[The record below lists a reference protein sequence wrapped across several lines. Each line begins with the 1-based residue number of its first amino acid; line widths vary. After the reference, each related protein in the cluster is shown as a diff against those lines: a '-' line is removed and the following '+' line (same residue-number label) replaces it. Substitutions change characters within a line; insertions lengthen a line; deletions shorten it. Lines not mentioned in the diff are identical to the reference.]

1 MGNVTSQNMPVNKKH
16 FIEVLKSKKC
26 SIRKLG
32 NEYEKIERTEKTI
45 RRCLNIGEMP
55 SDLLDR
61 IAKYIDVHPDYLSG
75 VYNNKAD
82 KIEDAYLQSIFRSFT
97 KPERYPYLL
106 KAKKDIGYTT
116 YFENILTMNDISM
129 KLFHTL
135 SPVDRVMFRQELDVA
150 ILRVLAKY
158 FTHDSLGYDL
168 SETLSYCEAF
178 AEDFDPFS
186 FFAEIE
192 GIGLS
197 EDELHSC
204 CEDNSISDFE
214 EKMDEKYG
222 NFEKR

>member
-1 MGNVTSQNMPVNKKH
+1 MGNKTSRNVPVNKKH

-32 NEYEKIERTEKTI
+32 NEYEKIDRTEKTI
-45 RRCLNIGEMP
+45 RRCLNKGEMP

-61 IAKYIDVHPDYLSG
+61 IAKHLDIHPDYLSG
-75 VYNNKAD
+75 VYCNKAD
-82 KIEDAYLQSIFRSFT
+82 QIEDAYLQSLYRSSH
-97 KPERYPYLL
+97 KLEKYPYLL

-129 KLFHTL
+129 ELFHTL
-135 SPVDRVMFRQELDVA
+135 SPVDRVMFRQELEVS
-150 ILRVLAKY
+150 ILRVFAKY
-158 FTHDSLGYDL
+158 FTHDSLGNDL

-192 GIGLS
+192 GVGLL
-197 EDELHSC
+197 EDELYYC
-204 CEDNSISDFE
+204 GDDNSTSDFE
-214 EKMDEKYG
+214 KKMDEKYG
-222 NFEKR
+222 IFENE